1 MPTFT
6 CRIEAAAAGKVDV
19 RAVIQLCLRLPARI
33 GAHFAARGAQ
43 FPRGCS
49 RECRGLLYR
58 AGSILT
64 AQQGAETA
72 KHHHPTATRGLKGS

>member
-19 RAVIQLCLRLPARI
+19 RAVIQLCLGLPARI

-43 FPRGCS
+43 FPRG
-49 RECRGLLYR
+49 ECRGLLYR